1 MSADF
6 EARLVDAR
14 GRNVDSG
21 YLGYQYLPSEMWDG
35 NICRDTREI
44 YRNNFNLSEPLN
56 NQIQTAIRKRFGE
69 FDVDT
74 HWGDDQRFTSDGTRQ
89 IVVNERRIAPDI
101 KSLDIVLYGAVED
114 DDGRLW
120 FGTRYLPVA
129 FDRPDRNAEFE
140 LTYAA
145 DTQDIVLNRCR
156 IDWWEFYQAGVTAW
170 RAVSQDDPRQQ
181 SLGVQVHLDE
191 ATDRGVVSIGVDES
205 VPVDYQAM
213 AESDRA
219 LDPNGIYDVW
229 AQALNSR
236 EVPYMY
242 EGFKNELSA
251 EPGWDAD
258 EYDTW
263 PFPIGPT
270 FIDAVEN
277 NAVPGDVFNFQT
289 KPLNF
294 AELPTA
300 ETELALTG
308 FGLLASTAA
317 AAAAAPALAPVVSA
331 LVLYYT
337 GLDIAV
343 ELFDSDIDPTDITG
357 NDQTPLQ
364 ILDPNSHDRVLNGW
378 NPSDGESWLYVHR
391 VPIEVEPN
399 PSQSYDSV
407 VTGLWSRGDLGP
419 GGMEERF
426 DFRTVASPLD
436 AEGGQ
441 S

>member
-1 MSADF
+1 M
-6 EARLVDAR
+6 
-14 GRNVDSG
+14 
-21 YLGYQYLPSEMWDG
+21 
-35 NICRDTREI
+35 
-44 YRNNFNLSEPLN
+44 
-56 NQIQTAIRKRFGE
+56 
-69 FDVDT
+69 
-74 HWGDDQRFTSDGTRQ
+74 
-89 IVVNERRIAPDI
+89 
-101 KSLDIVLYGAVED
+101 
-114 DDGRLW
+114 
-120 FGTRYLPVA
+120 
-129 FDRPDRNAEFE
+129 
-140 LTYAA
+140 
-145 DTQDIVLNRCR
+145 
-156 IDWWEFYQAGVTAW
+156 
-170 RAVSQDDPRQQ
+170 
-181 SLGVQVHLDE
+181 HLDE

-294 AELPTA
+294 GELPTA

-364 ILDPNSHDRVLNGW
+364 ILDSNSHDRVLNGW

-419 GGMEERF
+419 GGMEEPF